1 MSFGGS
7 ACPWCL
13 GHSRRGGAAKTWQL
27 LQQDSLGSFK
37 MPFSV
42 TSGMFNNRSSH
53 QCAQT
58 CGFSCFVGFFVV
70 FSFRANHKDTETH
83 GRLLTRKCKSFIKI
97 ASASAPIPSP
107 AHSSPIYAP
116 VATEAAKVAML
127 KVVPRPALNNSQ
139 RMAFPKTSP
148 GACTAPPCI
157 SPGYDQP
164 TLIILCPLEQ
174 KGQFPSL
181 TARPYFKHLWGFTS
195 LLGQVRYLGEIL
207 SLLINPCLLL

>member
-1 MSFGGS
+1 MPKHGVF
-7 ACPWCL
+7 L
-13 GHSRRGGAAKTWQL
+13 VL
-27 LQQDSLGSFK
+27 LVFLLFFLSEQTTNTQKPTDGCSLGNAK
-37 MPFSV
+37 A
-42 TSGMFNNRSSH
+42 SS
-53 QCAQT
+53 
-58 CGFSCFVGFFVV
+58 
-70 FSFRANHKDTETH
+70 K
-83 GRLLTRKCKSFIKI
+83 LLL
-97 ASASAPIPSP
+97 PLPPSP
-107 AHSSPIYAP
+107 PQPTFLPFYSP

-139 RMAFPKTSP
+139 RIAFPKTSP
-148 GACTAPPCI
+148 GACTAPSCI

-195 LLGQVRYLGEIL
+195 LLGQVRYLGEVL